1 MHGCSNAYLVY
12 GFNMGDREYIID
24 CDYLE
29 SEFPDIYQYALDVVK
44 NYLGEAI
51 YGISCGLNDKTGQV
65 FISDEDKEQVN
76 ELYNKYIE
84 YVKTN
89 FDLTYKKLI
98 KKIKLGFHLAVS
110 GDYLYCHKKLI
121 LDDDWEEEKESKQE
135 LTEIGIWSGKCDK
148 EPPDEIA
155 QKTYKGVYYSDA
167 MDMETAMRIDA
178 ENTRKLRH
186 MIEEPDTSLNIK
198 ENDNVKAILKN
209 MILNRN

>member
-76 ELYNKYIE
+76 ELYDKYIE
-84 YVKTN
+84 YLK
-89 FDLTYKKLI
+89 DIKELEAPLT
-98 KKIKLGFHLAVS
+98 S
-110 GDYLYCHKKLI
+110 GETATVDSEFVDI
-121 LDDDWEEEKESKQE
+121 
-135 LTEIGIWSGKCDK
+135 IDK
-148 EPPDEIA
+148 EKSGTVKSGRTKITIPKSDKEEDI
-155 QKTYKGVYYSDA
+155 QKFIINQIETFLGII
-167 MDMETAMRIDA
+167 ETA
-178 ENTRKLRH
+178 
-186 MIEEPDTSLNIK
+186 
-198 ENDNVKAILKN
+198 
-209 MILNRN
+209 